1 MDDDQYKLDELDP
14 EWETREKR
22 GIDEEKLIEK
32 MTEREEKR
40 KKKKRQKRMR
50 ERAREDDDD
59 NDLMLSARYNQEYLE
74 DMQRMNQDGTYN
86 DNDDDDDD
94 DDDEDDVMNVE
105 DEEWVQVMRK
115 TDRRIEKRIGEDG
128 RRQMAAGR
136 DERSKRRNNQK
147 KREREDS
154 EIEISEESD
163 EDEYSEEE
171 KKEKK
176 ERRGRPKKKPKVQKK
191 KKKKMMMMST
201 DDSEDEED
209 EEEEDESEDE
219 EEDESEDE
227 EEDESEDEE
236 KDKKYENPWSAK
248 ASNKAQLKMLQIGCL
263 VWVMQRYEEVLKYPS
278 VLWIG
283 KVVRYERTKIRVR
296 WLTSDNPVQGKN
308 RPGRRKQPA
317 GPKQLTWGPWR
328 ETKKEQII
336 ERKIVRLVI
345 ELNPSGTI
353 KANSREM
360 IQRWMKDFVL
370 PMWLANYDDD
380 YEKRMRKAKHD
391 KQKHKLLNKEFQSK
405 KKQLL
410 NKVLAAMSSCD

>member
-1 MDDDQYKLDELDP
+1 L
-14 EWETREKR
+14 EKT
-22 GIDEEKLIEK
+22 EED
-32 MTEREEKR
+32 RW
-40 KKKKRQKRMR
+40 Q
-50 ERAREDDDD
+50 
-59 NDLMLSARYNQEYLE
+59 
-74 DMQRMNQDGTYN
+74 QD
-86 DNDDDDDD
+86 
-94 DDDEDDVMNVE
+94 
-105 DEEWVQVMRK
+105 
-115 TDRRIEKRIGEDG
+115 
-128 RRQMAAGR
+128 
-136 DERSKRRNNQK
+136 DERSERRNNQK

-201 DDSEDEED
+201 DDDSEDEED

-248 ASNKAQLKMLQIGCL
+248 ASNKAQLKILQIGCL

-370 PMWLANYDDD
+370 PMWLDNYDNH
-380 YEKRMRKAKHD
+380 YKKRMRRAKHN
-391 KQKHKLLNKEFQSK
+391 KQKHNLLNEERQSK
-405 KKQLL
+405 MKQLQK
-410 NKVLAAMSSCD
+410 KVLAAMSSCD